1 MFGTQGATLPRC
13 KFFRFV
19 SIAALRLIKYFGMG
33 EGEGGKERT
42 LGREGHKAGQRRG
55 REEGGEKYA
64 APHCQ
69 AKKQNACARV
79 ARGEGEQ

>member
-19 SIAALRLIKYFGMG
+19 SVAALRLIKYFGM
-33 EGEGGKERT
+33 GEGGKERT

-55 REEGGEKYA
+55 REEGGRNTRH
-64 APHCQ
+64 PT
-69 AKKQNACARV
+69 AKQKSKTRARV
-79 ARGEGEQ
+79 